1 MFLDSPS
8 NVSGPERC
16 FVVALFTF
24 KIKVSIIFEND
35 TMKFSVNEA
44 KLTQVCELGTV
55 LLFKKFW
62 ILKFA
67 LVTF

>member
-1 MFLDSPS
+1 MEARSLFLNSPS
-8 NVSGPERC
+8 NVSEHC

-55 LLFKKFW
+55 LLFK
-62 ILKFA
+62 
-67 LVTF
+67 

>member
-44 KLTQVCELGTV
+44 KLTQVCELGTA